1 MSLATDMPWRSMR
14 LVFTRL
20 LRRKADL
27 AIVGRDR
34 IPRRGPVIVAVRH
47 VHHAFDGAALL
58 QAIERPTSLVVTLD
72 WLPPGPRRN
81 LLAALCRAAR
91 WPAVIRSEQFSPSS
105 GKRDP
110 EAVRRLRSAIEE
122 SVAVLGDGRVLV
134 VFPEGYP
141 NVDPNG
147 SPKTGLDEMIP
158 FREGYLHIAVRL
170 HRQTG
175 QTATI
180 VPAGFTYQAPT
191 GDRPREGDRW
201 RIRLAF
207 GEPVTLEPNDDVAT
221 ANRAIEAEVRLL
233 SGLPS

>member
-1 MSLATDMPWRSMR
+1 MPWRSMR

-20 LRRKADL
+20 LRRRADL
-27 AIVGRDR
+27 EIVGRER
-34 IPRRGPVIVAVRH
+34 IPRRGAVIVAARH

-58 QAIERPTSLVVTLD
+58 QAIERPTSMVVTLD
-72 WLPPGPRRN
+72 WLPPGRRRE

-91 WPAVIRSEQFSPSS
+91 WPAVIRSEQFAPAS

-110 EAVRRLRSAIEE
+110 EAVRRLRAAIEE

-141 NVDPNG
+141 NVDPHG
-147 SPKTGLDEMIP
+147 SPKAGLDEMLP
-158 FREGYLHIAVRL
+158 FREGYLHIAARL

-175 QTATI
+175 NAVTI
-180 VPAGFTYQAPT
+180 LPAGFAYRAPE
-191 GDRPREGDRW
+191 GDRPRMDDRW

-207 GEPVTLEPNDDVAT
+207 GKPVTLGPNDDVASV
-221 ANRAIEAEVRLL
+221 NRTVEDEVRLL
-233 SGLPS
+233 SGLLA

>member
-1 MSLATDMPWRSMR
+1 MR

-27 AIVGRDR
+27 EIVGRVR
-34 IPRRGPVIVAVRH
+34 IPRRGPVIVAPRH

-58 QAIERPTSLVVTLD
+58 QAIERPTSMVATLD
-72 WLPPGPRRN
+72 WLPLGPRRN

-91 WPAVIRSEQFSPSS
+91 WPAVIRSEQFAPPS

-110 EAVRRLRSAIEE
+110 EAVRRLRAAIQE
-122 SVAVLGDGRVLV
+122 SVAVLAVGRVLV

-147 SPKTGLDEMIP
+147 SPKTGLDEMLP
-158 FREGYLHIAVRL
+158 FREGYLHIAARL
-170 HRQTG
+170 QRKTG

-180 VPAGFTYQAPT
+180 VPAGFAYVAPN

-201 RIRLAF
+201 QIRLAF
-207 GEPVTLEPNDDVAT
+207 GEPVSLGPDDDVASV
-221 ANRAIEAEVRLL
+221 NRAIETEVRLL
-233 SGLPS
+233 SGFPA

>member
-1 MSLATDMPWRSMR
+1 MSLAADMPWRSMR

-27 AIVGRDR
+27 EIVGRDR
-34 IPRRGPVIVAVRH
+34 IPRRGPVIVAARH

-58 QAIERPTSLVVTLD
+58 QAIDRPTSLVVTLD
-72 WLPPGPRRN
+72 WLPPGRRRE

-91 WPAVIRSEQFSPSS
+91 WPAVIRSERFAPPS
-105 GKRDP
+105 GNRDP
-110 EAVRRLRSAIEE
+110 EAVRRLRAAIEE

-147 SPKTGLDEMIP
+147 SPKTGLDEMLP
-158 FREGYLHIAVRL
+158 FREGYLHIAARL
-170 HRQTG
+170 GRKTG
-175 QTATI
+175 QAATI
-180 VPAGFTYQAPT
+180 VPAGFAYQAPQ
-191 GDRPREGDRW
+191 GDRARESDRW

-207 GEPVTLEPNDDVAT
+207 GDPVTFGSDDEAASV
-221 ANRAIEAEVRLL
+221 NHAIEAEVRLL
-233 SGLPS
+233 SGLPA